1 MDKLRKV
8 LQALRAAIYRMSA
21 VQKVTLFMFGGTV
34 FVTLLL
40 LTFMGMKSSYEVLYD
55 NIPQDRQAELLKTL
69 ESYGVEPQ
77 VEGATIRVRKGK
89 AREIYYKLARD
100 GALPKEGEYGFLKM
114 IKDKS
119 FTVSERQRNREYKIA
134 LEHELQ
140 RIISNFESVAG
151 ARVMVSQQTDTSV
164 FLSKEDL
171 PTAAIQVKSYSSEGI
186 NPREARA
193 IIRLVASSV
202 KRLKP
207 ENVTLTDQFGNDFEI
222 SEDNMAGGG
231 SGRNSRMDLRR
242 KLEKEYEKKAEEV
255 LGFLRKKPGDR
266 VVAKVSVKLD
276 LDKIVEESRK
286 VNPDEI
292 VPKSE
297 SKTSERSESSSKE
310 GGAPGY
316 NANQRAKITS
326 ETGEKTETSKDDK
339 DIVYDYSTEIKRIEK
354 TPGAISDLTVAI
366 VIPEKI
372 ETAEKKPAEGEG
384 GEEVEADAADGTPAT
399 KTVPYSP
406 KRISEF
412 KALVAGALGLKTMDN
427 IAISS
432 AAFPSPGQLIDKPGI
447 FENIGNFIPQG
458 FDIKSLFLLVLIAYA
473 LYKLANIARTQDTE
487 EEIADEEITAAT
499 PDQRDQQEEKLRSE
513 LTSIIEQDPAKAASV
528 VRKWSVS

>member
-1 MDKLRKV
+1 MDKLRQV
-8 LQALRAAIYRMSA
+8 FQALRASIYRMSA

-40 LTFMGMKSSYEVLYD
+40 LTFMGMKPSYEVLYD
-55 NIPQDRQAELLKTL
+55 NIPQERQAELLKTL
-69 ESYGVEPQ
+69 ESYGVEPK
-77 VEGATIRVRKGK
+77 VEGTTIRVERGK

-140 RIISNFESVAG
+140 RIITNFESVAG

-171 PTAAIQVKSYSSEGI
+171 PTAAVQVKSYSNEGI

-202 KRLKP
+202 KRLTP

-222 SEDNMAGGG
+222 SGDNMAGGG
-231 SGRNSRMDLRR
+231 TGQNSRMALRR
-242 KLEKEYEKKAEEV
+242 KLEKEYEKKAEDV

-266 VVAKVSVKLD
+266 VVARVSVKLD

-297 SKTSERSESSSKE
+297 RKTTERSESSTSD
-310 GGAPGY
+310 GGAPGTE
-316 NANQRAKITS
+316 ANMRNKVSAGS
-326 ETGEKTETSKDDK
+326 GEKTETSKNDK

-366 VIPEKI
+366 VIPEKSEKI
-372 ETAEKKPAEGEG
+372 EKESAEGEEAA
-384 GEEVEADAADGTPAT
+384 GEAGETEMKPAA
-399 KTVPYSP
+399 YSP
-406 KRISEF
+406 KKLSEF
-412 KALVAGALGLKTMDN
+412 KALVAGALGLKATDN

-432 AAFPSPGQLIDKPGI
+432 AAFPTSEQLTDTPGI
-447 FENIGNFIPQG
+447 MENIGNYIPG
-458 FDIKSLFLLVLIAYA
+458 GIDIKTVFLVIVILYA
-473 LYKLANIARTQDTE
+473 LYKLANIARVQDTE
-487 EEIADEEITAAT
+487 EEDIAQEEVEAAT
-499 PDQRDQQEEKLRSE
+499 APDQRDEQDEKLRTE
-513 LTSIIEQDPAKAASV
+513 LTTIIEQDPAKAASV
-528 VRKWSVS
+528 VRKWSVT